1 MKRGD
6 VARLIRVSL
15 IGGIATWCIPAYAQE
30 ANTIPSSASETGSA
44 ISDRDAQDIIV
55 TGSRIARRDY
65 EAESPVVTV
74 TALDLQISGQ
84 PTLGESLNQ
93 LPQVSAGDSAT
104 RIGSGGRTTVDLRG
118 LGARRTL
125 VLLDG
130 KRMQPSDLFNSIDL
144 NGIPASLISSTE
156 IITGGASAI
165 IHHGWRS
172 DAVYLRRQFGKAPA
186 WSKER

>member
-1 MKRGD
+1 MKGGAG
-6 VARLIRVSL
+6 ARPVLVSF

-44 ISDRDAQDIIV
+44 IADRDAQDIIV

-104 RIGSGGRTTVDLRG
+104 DRKSTRL
-118 LGARRTL
+118 
-125 VLLDG
+125 
-130 KRMQPSDLFNSIDL
+130 NS
-144 NGIPASLISSTE
+144 S
-156 IITGGASAI
+156 
-165 IHHGWRS
+165 H
-172 DAVYLRRQFGKAPA
+172 
-186 WSKER
+186 

>member
-1 MKRGD
+1 M
-6 VARLIRVSL
+6 
-15 IGGIATWCIPAYAQE
+15 
-30 ANTIPSSASETGSA
+30 PSSASETGST
-44 ISDRDAQDIIV
+44 ITDRDAQDIIV

-93 LPQVSAGDSAT
+93 LPHVSAGDSAT

-130 KRMQPSDLFNSIDL
+130 KRLQPSALFNSIDL
-144 NGIPASLISSTE
+144 NGIPASLICSRE
-156 IITGGASAI
+156 FITGGADRKSTRLNSR
-165 IHHGWRS
+165 H
-172 DAVYLRRQFGKAPA
+172 
-186 WSKER
+186 